1 MASQENQAATMI
13 RYMLRVVRVVAL
25 IIGTIIVIR
34 AFDARSLP
42 DLHVWHEV
50 GFENEF
56 EADRDG
62 NIVTLSAY
70 LELEQALFNELNEK
84 VFGSRARVND
94 LDANRYNPDSVFSSQ
109 NHETDWNRTTELKPA
124 RPRGAALMLHGLT
137 DSPYSMRSTA
147 ELFYEH
153 GYHVLVPR
161 LPGHGTAPAG
171 IGQAQWEDWQSV
183 VDIGVRHLQD
193 SVEAEVPFVIVGY
206 SNGGALA
213 LNYVFDALQD
223 ENLPMPARLIL
234 LSPAIGVTPFAFF
247 ASWNR
252 VLSWIPFFQKFAWES
267 NLPEYDPYKYNSF
280 PKAAG
285 NETYE
290 LAKRVQ
296 RRLKQLQSSDYVT
309 GIPPIIVFAPLVD
322 STVRTEATAD
332 HLFAGLNRTQDE
344 LVLYDIN
351 RFSEMAQ
358 FFRSEYK
365 DLLQRLEEDANR
377 KYKLTLVRNRSPD
390 TRQVIAISRQGS
402 GIWKEDLDTGW
413 PLGIYSM
420 SHVSVPFSA
429 DDNWYGDGRSQSA
442 DHVSLG
448 KLNPYG
454 EKNLLA
460 VSPAQIMRLRYN
472 PFYDYQARRISELL
486 DE

>member
-1 MASQENQAATMI
+1 MTTPKDYAQTVM
-13 RYMLRVVRVVAL
+13 RYVLRVVWAVAI

-42 DLHVWHEV
+42 DLRIWHEV
-50 GFENEF
+50 RFENEF
-56 EADRDG
+56 KADQNRNVG
-62 NIVTLSAY
+62 TLSVY
-70 LELEQALFNELNEK
+70 LDLEKAVFDELNEK
-84 VFGSRARVND
+84 VFASSAKVN
-94 LDANRYNPDSVFSSQ
+94 AIGVNRYNSDSVFSSQ
-109 NHETDWNRTTELKPA
+109 NHEQDWNRTTELKPA

-147 ELFYEH
+147 ELLYKQ

-171 IGQAQWEDWQSV
+171 IGQAHWEDWQAV
-183 VDIGVRHLQD
+183 VNIGARHLRS
-193 SVEAEVPFVIVGY
+193 SVRADLPFVIVGY

-213 LNYVFDALQD
+213 VNYTLDTLHD
-223 ENLPMPARLIL
+223 DSLPAPDRLIL

-252 VLSWIPFFQKFAWES
+252 ALSWIPYFRKFAWDS
-267 NLPEYDPYKYNSF
+267 ILPEYDPYKYNSF

-290 LAKRVQ
+290 LTQRVQ
-296 RRLKQLQSSDYVT
+296 QRLKRLQASDDVAR
-309 GIPPIIVFAPLVD
+309 IPPVIVFAPLVD
-322 STVRTEATAD
+322 ATVITEATAD
-332 HLFAGLNRTQDE
+332 HLFASLNRPQDE

-351 RFSEMAQ
+351 RLGEMAQ
-358 FFRSEYK
+358 FLRSEYT
-365 DLLQRLEEDANR
+365 DLLRRLEKDVNR
-377 KYKLTLVRNRSPD
+377 KYRLTILRNRSPD
-390 TRQVIAISRQGS
+390 TRDVIAVSSQGS
-402 GIWKEDLDTGW
+402 RISEKHMDIEW

-420 SHVSVPFSA
+420 SHVSVPIPA
-429 DDNWYGDGRSQSA
+429 DDRWYGDGRSQTG

-472 PFYDYQARRISELL
+472 PFYDYQAQRITEFLK
-486 DE
+486 D